1 MPRGTRR
8 PNYRRA
14 LVPRIAS
21 GTRAVPDSSDCFVPA
36 QDWLG
41 GEGRDPRD
49 AAERRAEDLL
59 RANSGL
65 LRDFSVTGDVT
76 RRNGEPGIVFHTS
89 TRIGAIPLL
98 SPLSGR
104 PDFGVIVEP
113 RFAWSSAGDML
124 AGTGFRV
131 VPELL
136 PLPNLPQSER
146 RVPPW
151 VLSSI
156 VLARIRR
163 LLNSLQRRFA
173 VIEADLRA
181 PRGAVRWDV
190 YAAQRIPHAR
200 ALSVPCTFPD
210 LRDDEELRA
219 AMLWVIHRHRDSLL
233 SQSAAGIVV
242 RRLLAVCDELAARL
256 AGAQPRLPSPSIQGL
271 WQRQPFATKVFREGL
286 QAIDWTVD
294 ERGLAGLS
302 DLSGLAWRMDMEVF
316 FEAWVEAIADRAA
329 GRFGGQLKVGRL
341 EETRVPL
348 DWRPASGGTQRSLL
362 PDVVVRRNDCVV
374 VLDAKYKRHAEQI
387 ERLGWHNAD
396 ETLREQHRADLLQAL
411 AYSTLFDAPRV
422 VACLVYPAAPEVW
435 KRLAERDRV
444 LFRARVRSGTR
455 HVELALMAVPLSGVP
470 DVPAS
475 LIERLMRDA
484 A

>member
-1 MPRGTRR
+1 VARVARR
-8 PNYRRA
+8 PQYRRA
-14 LVPRIAS
+14 AVPRIAS
-21 GTRAVPDSSDCFVPA
+21 GTRAIPDSSDCFVPA

-49 AAERRAEDLL
+49 AAEKRAEDLL
-59 RANSGL
+59 RANVGL
-65 LRDFSVTGDVT
+65 LRDFSVTADVT
-76 RRNGEPGIVFHTS
+76 RQRGEPGIVFHTS
-89 TRIGAIPLL
+89 TRIGAIPLI
-98 SPLSGR
+98 SPVSGR
-104 PDFGVIVEP
+104 TDFGVVVEP

-124 AGTGFRV
+124 VGTGFRV

-156 VLARIRR
+156 VLARLRK
-163 LLNSLQRRFA
+163 LLDSLQRRFA
-173 VIEADLRA
+173 VIDADLRA
-181 PRGAVRWDV
+181 PRGSVQWAT
-190 YAAQRIPHAR
+190 YATKRIPHAR

-219 AMLWVIHRHRDSLL
+219 AVLWVVRRHRDALL
-233 SQSAAGIVV
+233 GQSSAGLVV
-242 RRLLAVCDELAARL
+242 RRLLQICDELLARL
-256 AGAQPRLPSPSIQGL
+256 AGVQAQLPSPNL
-271 WQRQPFATKVFREGL
+271 NKRWQRQPFASRVFREGL

-316 FEAWVEAIADRAA
+316 FEAWVEALSERAA
-329 GRFGGQLKVGRL
+329 GRIGAQLQVGRR

-362 PDVVVRRNDCVV
+362 PDVVVRRGDCVV

-422 VACLVYPAAPEVW
+422 VACLVYPAAPETW
-435 KRLAERDRV
+435 NRLIARDRA
-444 LFRARVRSGTR
+444 LFRARVRGGTR
-455 HVELALMAVPLSGVP
+455 NVELALMAVPLSGETNA
-470 DVPAS
+470 PAA
-475 LIERLMRDA
+475 LIERLVREVV
-484 A
+484 